1 MAVDRFVA
9 EAAAQSTTLV
19 MRLPPLRSLATIL
32 AALVLAACASRPVA
46 PGHAPFPAGPGILLA
61 DLTWVE
67 SARHLSADAVIVIPL
82 GAESKE
88 HGPHLKLRNDWT
100 LAEYYKRRI
109 AAATNVVI
117 APTINYNYFP
127 AFVEYPGSTTL
138 SLATA
143 RDMIVDI
150 CRSLARHGPR
160 RIYILN
166 TGVSTLH
173 PLRAAQAILAHD
185 SVPVIMHFTDVLKLT
200 AELDTQLAK
209 QEGGTHADELETSM
223 MLYIDPESVD
233 MSKAVKDFHP
243 GAGRLSRTKGPGVTY
258 SASGIWGDPTLATRE
273 KGKAL
278 VEASVK
284 GMLAEI
290 EALRRTPVP

>member
-1 MAVDRFVA
+1 ML
-9 EAAAQSTTLV
+9 S
-19 MRLPPLRSLATIL
+19 
-32 AALVLAACASRPVA
+32 LAACASQPVP
-46 PGHAPFPAGPGILLA
+46 PGHAPFPSGPGILLE
-61 DLTWVE
+61 DLSWVE
-67 SARHLSADAVIVIPL
+67 SERVLTPDAVIVIPL

-100 LAEYYKRRI
+100 LAEYFKRRI
-109 AAATNVVI
+109 AAATRVVV

-138 SLATA
+138 SLTTS

-166 TGVSTLH
+166 TGVSTLN
-173 PLRAAQAILAHD
+173 PLRAAQAILAKD
-185 SVPVIMHFTDVLKLT
+185 SVPVVMHFTDVLKLT
-200 AELDTQLAK
+200 ADLEKTLAK

-223 MLYIDPESVD
+223 MLYIDPASVD
-233 MSKAVKDFHP
+233 MSKAVKDYHP
-243 GAGRLSRTKGPGVTY
+243 GTGRLSRTERPGVTY
-258 SASGIWGDPTLATRE
+258 SPSGIWGDATLATRE
-273 KGKAL
+273 KGEVL
-278 VEASVK
+278 VEAMVK

-290 EALRRTPVP
+290 DALRRTPVP